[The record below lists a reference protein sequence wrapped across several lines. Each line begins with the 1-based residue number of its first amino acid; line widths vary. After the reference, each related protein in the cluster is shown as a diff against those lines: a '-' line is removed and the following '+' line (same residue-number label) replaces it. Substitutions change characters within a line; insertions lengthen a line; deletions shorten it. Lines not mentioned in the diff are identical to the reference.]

1 MGKRILDLSEVENL
15 RIASELSRGVVVDGI
30 KTNTG
35 SIENL
40 IGVGSLVLTRQAFV
54 GLWLWRMI
62 EAKTYMT
69 NFEQNQ
75 ELVDDIL
82 QLNPAIP
89 RSENSNTLS
98 HAYWLMGKTIEKQT
112 LDEMYDTFENTL
124 RLLSE

>member
-1 MGKRILDLSEVENL
+1 MGKRILDFSEVENL
-15 RIASELSRGVVVDGI
+15 RVASELARGVVVDGI
-30 KTNTG
+30 ITNDG

-40 IGVGSLVLTRQAFV
+40 VGVGSLVFNRQTFV
-54 GLWLWRMI
+54 GFWLWRMI
-62 EAKTYMT
+62 EAKTYMA

-75 ELVDDIL
+75 ELIEDIL

-98 HAYWLMGKTIEKQT
+98 HAYWLMGKTTEKQT